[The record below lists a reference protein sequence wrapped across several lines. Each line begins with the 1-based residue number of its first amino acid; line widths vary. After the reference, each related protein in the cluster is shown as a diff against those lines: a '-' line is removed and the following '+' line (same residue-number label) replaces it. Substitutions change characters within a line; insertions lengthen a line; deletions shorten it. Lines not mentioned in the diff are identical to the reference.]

1 MPFLGM
7 NLLDVMIV
15 RQYLDEIEAISRKY
29 ESNREDVIAVAEGL
43 ENLQI
48 KDCLK

>member
-1 MPFLGM
+1 MPVLGM

-15 RQYLDEIEAISRKY
+15 RQYLDEIDAMALKY
-29 ESNREDVIAVAEGL
+29 DSKREDVIAVADGL

-48 KDCLK
+48 GDCLK